1 MDKNICRFT
10 SSRSSN
16 DRIHIINYVLET
28 KPQTNQG
35 LKLVSSYR
43 VHLVVSGEA
52 TIVFSNGS
60 HQLRKGDLFFGIPYV
75 PYAIESGEDF
85 EYIYISF
92 LGSRANEI
100 MEFLKNKNK
109 NIIFHDMD
117 ALIPMWQ
124 EGLLV
129 NQEIFALRSESVLLY
144 SLSFLGDTL
153 YCQEDNQRTNSEP
166 ARIIKKYL
174 DDHFAEPDLSL
185 NKVGAA
191 CSYNPKYVSTVFKNE
206 YKIGFSEYLNTV
218 RIQHAYVL
226 IEQGFTSI
234 KNIAAHCGFQDP
246 MYFSKVFRTKIGIS
260 PREYIA
266 DKLHIDIASDLDE

>member
-1 MDKNICRFT
+1 MEKNICRFT
-10 SSRSSN
+10 SSRGNN

-35 LKLVSSYR
+35 LKLMSSYR
-43 VHLVVSGEA
+43 VHLVVDGEA
-52 TIVFSNGS
+52 TIFFSNGS
-60 HQLRKGDLFFGIPYV
+60 YPLRKGDLFFSIPSV
-75 PYAIESGEDF
+75 PFAIESGEGF
-85 EYIYISF
+85 QFIYISF

-100 MEFLKNKNK
+100 MDFLKIKNR
-109 NIIFHDMD
+109 NAIFHDMD
-117 ALIPMWQ
+117 ALIPLWQ

-129 NQEIFALRSESVLLY
+129 NQAVFALRSESLLLY

-153 YCQEDNQRTNSEP
+153 FCKENTQHSNSEP

-185 NKVGAA
+185 SKVGAA

-246 MYFSKVFRTKIGIS
+246 MYFSKVFRAKIGIS
-260 PREYIA
+260 PREYINEQLGMDDSA
-266 DKLHIDIASDLDE
+266 DV